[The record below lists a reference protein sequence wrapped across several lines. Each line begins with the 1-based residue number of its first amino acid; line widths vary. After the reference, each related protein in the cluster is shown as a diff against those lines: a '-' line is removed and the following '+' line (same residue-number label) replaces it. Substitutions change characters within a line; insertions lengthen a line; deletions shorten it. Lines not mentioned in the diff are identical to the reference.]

1 MKNSSLLIIAAL
13 MFSNSIFAQKRNK
26 KDQDSPMGTF
36 VSEAQFK
43 DYIPISPMDF
53 EQDVVIFETER
64 KTFDTLSIK
73 ELATR
78 KEEIIRFLPNETV
91 YSTLEKK
98 DGSLELKFGPAALT
112 GEAGAYTV
120 TLDYAKFTTL
130 KYNIGGDNCA
140 GFTKVGVGMRI
151 TAKMTTYDVGIDVS
165 SLFGLG
171 VAAKAGKISG
181 QLSIDIIGMESS
193 QITDLITLPVDIS
206 EASIQTA
213 LQSLSAIKSKMY
225 DENTNLF
232 PQILAIK
239 KTNGSCS
246 VFDLLDKIDNSVTTT
261 IKTTRQA
268 PLMSQ
273 NDQQIQQQQ

>member
-1 MKNSSLLIIAAL
+1 MKKIILLLITPL
-13 MFSNSIFAQKRNK
+13 VLSSSIFAQKRNK
-26 KDQDSPMGTF
+26 KDPPMGTF

-43 DYIPISPMDF
+43 DYIPISPLEF
-53 EQDVVIFETER
+53 EQDVIIYDTR
-64 KTFDTLSIK
+64 KKAFDTLSIK

-98 DGSLELKFGPAALT
+98 DGSFELKFGPATLT

-130 KYNIGGDNCA
+130 KYKIGVDCA

-151 TAKMTTYDVGIDVS
+151 TAKITTYEKGIDVS

-171 VAAKAGKISG
+171 VAAKLNRISG

-206 EASIQTA
+206 ESSIQTA

-225 DENTNLF
+225 DEKTNLF

-239 KTNGSCS
+239 KTGGTCS
-246 VFDLLDKIDNSVTTT
+246 VFDLLDKIDNSVANT
-261 IKTTRQA
+261 IKTTNL
-268 PLMSQ
+268 PPK
-273 NDQQIQQQQ
+273 QQQQQQQQN